1 MANTVQTD
9 DMMYND
15 IPPLETEALRRAAEG
30 CASVDA
36 DECEACPFRP
46 MVDCSGEL
54 IRCLLLVIEQA
65 ALVIEQAAVERKA
78 LLYAAATGQDLCEL
92 CAHNDR
98 KELHHC
104 SVNCD
109 LSCDSNDPVCAGCVC
124 RECNGASHFVWDDDP
139 ADNEVAGHE

>member
-9 DMMYND
+9 EMRAAN

-30 CASVDA
+30 CASGDA

-78 LLYAAATGQDLCEL
+78 LLYAASTGRDLCDICE
-92 CAHNDR
+92 HNDR
-98 KELHHC
+98 LELRA
-104 SVNCD
+104 CD
-109 LSCDSNDPVCAGCVC
+109 VDDRLI
-124 RECNGASHFVWDDDP
+124 CNGGYPACESCPCHDCTGFDHFS
-139 ADNEVAGHE
+139 ADMSEGSADE

>member
-9 DMMYND
+9 EMRAAN

-30 CASVDA
+30 CASGDA

-46 MVDCSGEL
+46 MDDCSAEM

-78 LLYAAATGQDLCEL
+78 LIYAAATGREL
-92 CAHNDR
+92 CDICEHNDR
-98 KELHHC
+98 KELHPC
-104 SVNCD
+104 SVNYA

-139 ADNEVAGHE
+139 ADNEEAGHE

>member
-9 DMMYND
+9 EMREAN

-30 CASVDA
+30 CASGDA
-36 DECEACPFRP
+36 VECEACPFRG
-46 MVDCSGEL
+46 MHDCGGEL

-65 ALVIEQAAVERKA
+65 AVERKA
-78 LLYAAATGQDLCEL
+78 LIYAAATGWELCEL

-98 KELHHC
+98 KELHPC
-104 SVNCD
+104 SVNYD

-139 ADNEVAGHE
+139 ADNEEAGHE